1 MNQAINVRILEGNAY
16 LNPFGLEVSD
26 PLCTICLTSIVEKS
40 RMQKVEIRIK
50 GRMDEH
56 WSEWF
61 QDFEVLPGDEGETLV
76 VGEVKDQAALYGLIA
91 KMRDLGLKLIL
102 VNEID

>member
-1 MNQAINVRILEGNAY
+1 
-16 LNPFGLEVSD
+16 
-26 PLCTICLTSIVEKS
+26 
-40 RMQKVEIRIK
+40 MQKVEIRIK

-61 QDFEVLPGDEGETLV
+61 QGFEILPGEDGETLV

-91 KMRDLGLKLIL
+91 KMRDLGLTLL
-102 VNEID
+102 SVNEID